1 MKKSFLIILISI
13 VVMSFSFSFDGGKIQ
28 TASVKNLEGKKV
40 NTSSFSNLGKPMIIS
55 FWATWCKPCKQEL
68 DAIALQYEIWQKET
82 GVKLIAISIDDKRTF
97 AKVAP
102 LVKEKGWKYEVYTDE
117 SQEFK
122 NAMSVSSVPYTIL
135 IDGTG
140 AVVWSHSAYNAGD
153 ENTLYENVKK
163 LINNEKITH

>member
-1 MKKSFLIILISI
+1 MSLSFP
-13 VVMSFSFSFDGGKIQ
+13 FDGGKIQ
-28 TASVKNLEGKKV
+28 TAQVKNLEGKKV
-40 NTSSFSNLGKPMIIS
+40 STSTFSNSGKPIIIS

-68 DAIALQYEIWQKET
+68 DAINLQYETWQKET

-122 NAMSVSSVPYTIL
+122 KAMNIESVPYTIL
-135 IDGTG
+135 IDGSG
-140 AVVWSHSAYNAGD
+140 EIVYAHNAYNAGD
-153 ENTLYENVKK
+153 ENTLYENIKK